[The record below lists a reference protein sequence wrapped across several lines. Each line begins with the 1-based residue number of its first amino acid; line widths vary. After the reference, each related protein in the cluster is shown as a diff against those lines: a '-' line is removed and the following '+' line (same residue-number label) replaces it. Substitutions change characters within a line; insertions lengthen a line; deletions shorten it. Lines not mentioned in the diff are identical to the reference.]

1 VNVVSVVSE
10 NPLDVL
16 LKMMVERNASDL
28 HIKAGSPPML
38 RIDGELQAAIPQ
50 VIPPNGIRKMI
61 EGILTEQQKAKLVA
75 ERELDFA
82 YSVPNLARF
91 RCNAYFQR
99 NSWAL
104 AVRIIPSRPFTID
117 ELGLPEI
124 FKYLALRPRGL
135 VLVTGPTGS
144 GKSTT
149 LAAMVDYIN
158 SNRKCHIITIE
169 DPIEFLHKDKL
180 AIISQREIGADTHSF
195 ANALKSALRQDPDV
209 ILVGELRDFE
219 TVQTAL
225 TAAETGHLVLGTLH
239 TTGCANAVDRI
250 IDTFPPHQQHQVRVQ
265 LSMILEGVVF
275 QNLIPKASGSGRVL
289 ALEIMTGTPAI
300 RHLIREGKTH
310 MLTNAIQSGAED
322 GMISFDQSLRD
333 LYLQNLISYEYAM
346 SAAFNPEEFERLI
359 SASSK
364 KK

>member
-1 VNVVSVVSE
+1 VQE
-10 NPLDVL
+10 NPIDVL
-16 LKMMVERNASDL
+16 LKMMVEKNASDL
-28 HIKAGSPPML
+28 HLKAGSPPML
-38 RIDGELQAAIPQ
+38 RIDGELEPAIPQ
-50 VIPPNGIRKMI
+50 VLPPNAIRKII
-61 EGILTEQQKAKLVA
+61 ESMLTEQQKAKLVA

-82 YSVPNLARF
+82 YSVPGLARF

-104 AVRIIPSRPFTID
+104 AVRIIPSRPFSID

-149 LAAMVDYIN
+149 LASMIDYIN

-180 AIISQREIGADTHSF
+180 AIISQRELGADTHSF

-219 TVQTAL
+219 TTQTAI

-239 TTGCANAVDRI
+239 TTGCANAIDRM
-250 IDTFPPHQQHQVRVQ
+250 IDIFPPHQQQQVRVQ
-265 LSMILEGVVF
+265 LSMIVEGVIF
-275 QNLIPKASGSGRVL
+275 QNLIPKATGSGRVL

-310 MLTNAIQSGAED
+310 MLPNAIQSGAED

-333 LYLQNLISYEYAM
+333 LYLQGLISLEYAM
-346 SAAFNPEEFERLI
+346 AAAFNPEELERLI
-359 SASSK
+359 SSSTRK
-364 KK
+364 K